1 MAKSYYAPLPIPA
14 RAGIGFRP
22 QHIEDF
28 LTTPPDVAWIEV
40 HAENYF
46 VEGGPRIQA
55 LEKLRQTYPL
65 SIHGVGLSLA
75 STLKSDDVAEFKVLV
90 DKFEP
95 GLISE
100 HLAWTADE
108 SVYYNDLLPF
118 PYTEET
124 LETVCQN
131 IDRVQS
137 ALGRKILVENPST
150 YLRFK
155 HSTIPEWEFLRE
167 VIRRSG
173 CGLLLDVNNV
183 HITSTNHTFDSEAYI
198 SELPLTEVG
207 EIHVAGHTARS
218 MAGQTLLIDD
228 HAGPVSEPVWELF
241 RATLKRI
248 GPCPTLVEWDNNV
261 PPLASLLEQATI
273 AENWLNE
280 VRRE

>member
-1 MAKSYYAPLPIPA
+1 MKRSYDPLPIPP

-22 QHIEDF
+22 QHIHDF
-28 LTTPPDVAWIEV
+28 LLNPPDVAWIEV

-55 LEKLRQTYPL
+55 LEKLRQTYPV

-75 STLKSDDVAEFKVLV
+75 STLNPDHMEAFKALV
-90 DKFEP
+90 EQFQP

-100 HLAWTADE
+100 HLAWTTHE

-124 LETVCQN
+124 LKTVCQN
-131 IDRVQS
+131 IDQVQTS
-137 ALGRKILVENPST
+137 LGRKILVENPST

-155 HSTIPEWEFLRE
+155 HSTIAEREFLTE
-167 VIRRSG
+167 VVHRSG

-183 HITSTNHTFDSEAYI
+183 HIASTNHTFDPEEYI
-198 SELPLTEVG
+198 SELPLSEVG
-207 EIHVAGHTARS
+207 EIHLAGHTVHS
-218 MAGQTLLIDD
+218 VAGQTILLDD
-228 HAGPVSEPVWELF
+228 HGGPVSEPVWGLF

-261 PPLASLLEQATI
+261 PDLPVLLEQATI

-280 VRRE
+280 VRA

>member
-1 MAKSYYAPLPIPA
+1 MARSYDPLPIPA

-22 QHIEDF
+22 QHIDDF
-28 LTTPPDVAWIEV
+28 LTAPPDVAWIEV

-75 STLKSDDVAEFKVLV
+75 STLKSEDVAEFKVLV

-155 HSTIPEWEFLRE
+155 DSTIPEWEFLRE
-167 VIRRSG
+167 VTRRSG

-198 SELPLTEVG
+198 SELPLSEVG

-261 PPLASLLEQATI
+261 PPLASLLEQASI